1 MSRNKKIRKNIAGWE
16 GAVRRHEAKIETERA
31 KASPDL
37 DLIEHW
43 QSEIKSFNETID
55 RLLRRLRRDW

>member
-1 MSRNKKIRKNIAGWE
+1 MGRNKKIRKNIVGWE
-16 GAVRRHEAKIETERA
+16 DAVRRHEAKIETERA
-31 KASPDL
+31 KPAPDL

-43 QSEIKSFNETID
+43 ENEIKFFQEAID